1 MHKQRV
7 FILVA
12 AGVGLLGC
20 LLPWQIA
27 SAGFFGTLSYNAFSS
42 GWVGYAT
49 LLGVLA
55 AAGIIFK
62 DSDKTVVLPAD
73 TRKVVIVAGGAVVLF
88 SLLGIII
95 ISSNATGNYGFGISM
110 GMGPIL
116 CLIAGVGVLG
126 VPFAIKGDGSF
137 KMPTK
142 DSIKEDMK

>member
-1 MHKQRV
+1 MHKQRI

-20 LLPWQIA
+20 LLPWQVA
-27 SAGFFGTLSYNAFSS
+27 SAGFFGTISANAFSS
-42 GWVGYAT
+42 GWVGYGT
-49 LLGVLA
+49 LAGVAA
-55 AAGIIFK
+55 AAGIMFK
-62 DSDKTVVLPAD
+62 DADKTAVIPAATRNIVLA
-73 TRKVVIVAGGAVVLF
+73 AGGAVFLF
-88 SLLGIII
+88 SLIGIII
-95 ISSNATGNYGFGISM
+95 ISSSSSGAYGFGVSM

-116 CLIAGVGVLG
+116 SLIGGVGILG

>member
-1 MHKQRV
+1 MHKQRI

-20 LLPWQIA
+20 LLPWQVA
-27 SAGFFGTLSYNAFSS
+27 SAGFFGTISANAFGS

-49 LLGVLA
+49 LAGVLA
-55 AAGIIFK
+55 AAGIMFK
-62 DSDKTVVLPAD
+62 DTDKTTVIPAD
-73 TRKVVIVAGGAVVLF
+73 TRKIVLAAGGAVVLF
-88 SLLGIII
+88 SLLAIII
-95 ISSNATGNYGFGISM
+95 ISSGATGAYGFGVSM

-116 CLIAGVGVLG
+116 TFVAGVGILG